1 MTMMASSYDVIVV
14 GGGPAGG
21 TAAYELAREGA
32 RTLVLERERLP
43 RYKACAGG
51 LPLKTLRL
59 LGLDLSST
67 CETEITK
74 GKCTFRGDYPVEM
87 DFGKVVGWTVMRD
100 KFDHL
105 ILRAAA
111 TAGARVLDCQTVTE
125 VRTRS
130 DRAIVR
136 TSGEEFS
143 CSIVIGADGANSV
156 IARSAGLMK
165 KRRLAVA
172 LESEIRAP
180 EEIIDEWRG
189 CVQFD
194 LGSAPRGYGWIFP
207 KREFLSVGVAT
218 VLARPQ
224 DLKAHLLRLLEQVGI
239 RQSSDEIKM
248 RGHLVPLGGVDRVL
262 HRERVLVAGDAAGV
276 AEPMTGEGIYYAIRS
291 AKLAA
296 RVISRAL
303 EEGSVDLSPY
313 TAQVNAQITRDLK
326 YARLLAHMLYR
337 LPRLTYH
344 FFVRSPVVQ
353 WGIADVL
360 YGTSTFQ
367 RLFFELLKKGP
378 TILAAGLR

>member
-1 MTMMASSYDVIVV
+1 MASSYDVIVV